1 MRQRFLFASL
11 LPWSAAVW
19 GWAAPHTVQAQDAS
33 QEVRGTV
40 LEAGTEVPVEGAM
53 VLLFEQE
60 GRRVGGVLT
69 AANGFFRMFV
79 PEPGRYRI
87 RVDRIGYENTDTEP
101 FAVPAGTSVL
111 RRIETQV
118 RPVQL
123 AGLEVRGEGR
133 CELRPEEGAT
143 TAVVW
148 DEARKALAAATWTAE
163 RELYRFAWTRYEREL
178 SADGRRVLE
187 EERTYDRRFTSRPF
201 VAADPEQLAE
211 RGFVETPTFGTW
223 RYYAPDA
230 DVLLSDAFLDTH
242 CFRLQRTERNDEQ
255 LIGLSFEPI
264 PGRRVPE
271 VKGVLWLDQS
281 TARLRSIEFGYVNLH
296 SEVRGQYGGGEV
308 ILAELPN
315 GTWIVTEW
323 EIRMPSFVVEQ
334 DSRGR
339 PRRTVVTGYRSAGA
353 VVQRATTATGATVV
367 IPEQPGH

>member
-1 MRQRFLFASL
+1 M
-11 LPWSAAVW
+11 
-19 GWAAPHTVQAQDAS
+19 
-33 QEVRGTV
+33 
-40 LEAGTEVPVEGAM
+40 
-53 VLLFEQE
+53 
-60 GRRVGGVLT
+60 
-69 AANGFFRMFV
+69 
-79 PEPGRYRI
+79 
-87 RVDRIGYENTDTEP
+87 
-101 FAVPAGTSVL
+101 
-111 RRIETQV
+111 
-118 RPVQL
+118 
-123 AGLEVRGEGR
+123 
-133 CELRPEEGAT
+133 
-143 TAVVW
+143 
-148 DEARKALAAATWTAE
+148 
-163 RELYRFAWTRYEREL
+163 

-255 LIGLSFEPI
+255 LIGLAFEPI

-296 SEVRGQYGGGEV
+296 SEVRGQYGGGKV

-315 GTWIVTEW
+315 GTWIVREW

-339 PRRTVVTGYRSAGA
+339 PTPHGRDGLRKRRSRRPARDHRHGRHSRDSGAAWTLTRLSRQELAGISSGPQVTSLPAG
-353 VVQRATTATGATVV
+353 VT
-367 IPEQPGH
+367 P

>member
-1 MRQRFLFASL
+1 M
-11 LPWSAAVW
+11 
-19 GWAAPHTVQAQDAS
+19 
-33 QEVRGTV
+33 
-40 LEAGTEVPVEGAM
+40 
-53 VLLFEQE
+53 
-60 GRRVGGVLT
+60 GGVLT

-111 RRIETQV
+111 RRIRDPGQAGPAG
-118 RPVQL
+118 RPRS
-123 AGLEVRGEGR
+123 AGRGP
-133 CELRPEEGAT
+133 LRAASGGGSHHRRRPGT
-143 TAVVW
+143 K
-148 DEARKALAAATWTAE
+148 ARKALAAATWTAE